1 MQKKDTRK
9 DAGLHA
15 PDSTGLPLEGGEPH
29 LSRKSQQDL
38 GGFLFL
44 LESTGSPFAAV
55 VSVSL
60 EHQRHLSPAH
70 GDTPAHMQKLPR
82 RHLLQ
87 LSLSW

>member
-15 PDSTGLPLEGGEPH
+15 PDSTGLLEGGEH
-29 LSRKSQQDL
+29 RLSPKSQQDL

-70 GDTPAHMQKLPR
+70 GDTPAHMQKLSR

-87 LSLSW
+87 LPLSW